1 MTLMQMKYAIAV
13 ADTKSMNEA
22 ARSLFITQPSL
33 SASIKEL
40 ENEIG
45 VELFKRT
52 NRGITVTPEGEE
64 FLGYA
69 RQVVEQYRLIES
81 KYIEKKMCARSSV
94 CPCSIIPLLSRPLW
108 KWCASLEWTSMNL
121 QFMRPRLTK

>member
-1 MTLMQMKYAIAV
+1 MPLQWQIP
-13 ADTKSMNEA
+13 SLMNEA

-33 SASIKEL
+33 SASVKEL

-45 VELFKRT
+45 IELFKRT

-81 KYIEKKMCARSSV
+81 KYIEKENVRKKFSV
-94 CPCSIIPLLSRPLW
+94 SMQHYSFAVQAFVE
-108 KWCASLEWTSMNL
+108 WCASLEWTSMNCG
-121 QFMRPRLTK
+121 P

>member
-33 SASIKEL
+33 SASVKEL

-45 VELFKRT
+45 IELFKRT

-81 KYIEKKMCARSSV
+81 KYIEKENRK
-94 CPCSIIPLLSRPLW
+94 I
-108 KWCASLEWTSMNL
+108 LEAKIREAKNEPVSKQTNTMISQLDWLVGAMATI
-121 QFMRPRLTK
+121 TIV

>member
-33 SASIKEL
+33 SASVKEL

-45 VELFKRT
+45 IELFKRT
-52 NRGITVTPEGEE
+52 TGITVTPEGEE

-81 KYIEKKMCARSSV
+81 KYIEKENVRKKFSV
-94 CPCSIIPLLSRPLW
+94 SMQHYSFAVQAFVE
-108 KWCASLEWTSMNL
+108 WCVSLEWTSMSL
-121 QFMRPRLTK
+121 QFMRPKHMK

>member
-81 KYIEKKMCARSSV
+81 KYIEKENVRKKFVHAALFLC
-94 CPCSIIPLLSRPLW
+94 CPGLCGNGAPVW
-108 KWCASLEWTSMNL
+108 NG
-121 QFMRPRLTK
+121 QV

>member
-81 KYIEKKMCARSSV
+81 KYIEKENVQQEVQCVHAALFLC
-94 CPCSIIPLLSRPLW
+94 CPGLCGNGAPVW
-108 KWCASLEWTSMNL
+108 DG
-121 QFMRPRLTK
+121 QV

>member
-69 RQVVEQYRLIES
+69 RQVVEQAELRQQQAAEETMVI
-81 KYIEKKMCARSSV
+81 C
-94 CPCSIIPLLSRPLW
+94 LSGRGDKDVNTIADYLAG
-108 KWCASLEWTSMNL
+108 KGYLN
-121 QFMRPRLTK
+121 